1 VSRRRILAFV
11 MAGGEGSRLN
21 PLTAERSK
29 PSVPFGGRYRIV
41 DFALSNLI
49 NSGIYSIYLLV
60 QYKSQE
66 LIEHVRKAWV
76 LSPMLSGQFVT
87 IVPPQMLG
95 RDPGWFQGTADAV
108 LQNLNLV
115 EEHEPDLVLVFGAD
129 HIYRM
134 DIREMVEFHLE
145 RQAEVT
151 ISALPVP
158 LPQASAFGVINADAE
173 GRVREFLEKPA
184 RPPAMAGRP
193 THAFASMGN
202 YLFSADMLI
211 EALHESQRLGEND
224 FGKHVLPR
232 LIGQHRVYAY
242 DFATNRIPGI
252 RPYESQAY
260 WRDVGTIDSYFDA
273 HQDVLGREPRFDAF
287 NPQWPIY
294 SSSYQGPVARVV
306 EGEIHESILAGG
318 VILNGGRVSK
328 SVLRREV
335 MIEPEVE
342 LDECILM
349 DYVHVRRGA
358 KLRRVI
364 VDRYNVIE
372 PGTRIGFDR
381 AADAARYHVSPGG
394 VVVIPRGKRARALR
408 GGFDEAF

>member
-1 VSRRRILAFV
+1 
-11 MAGGEGSRLN
+11 M
-21 PLTAERSK
+21 
-29 PSVPFGGRYRIV
+29 
-41 DFALSNLI
+41 
-49 NSGIYSIYLLV
+49 
-60 QYKSQE
+60 
-66 LIEHVRKAWV
+66 
-76 LSPMLSGQFVT
+76 
-87 IVPPQMLG
+87 
-95 RDPGWFQGTADAV
+95 
-108 LQNLNLV
+108 
-115 EEHEPDLVLVFGAD
+115 
-129 HIYRM
+129 
-134 DIREMVEFHLE
+134 
-145 RQAEVT
+145 
-151 ISALPVP
+151 
-158 LPQASAFGVINADAE
+158 
-173 GRVREFLEKPA
+173 
-184 RPPAMAGRP
+184 P
-193 THAFASMGN
+193 TTS
-202 YLFSADMLI
+202 
-211 EALHESQRLGEND
+211 
-224 FGKHVLPR
+224 
-232 LIGQHRVYAY
+232 
-242 DFATNRIPGI
+242 I

>member
-1 VSRRRILAFV
+1 VSSRRILAFV

-49 NSGIYSIYLLV
+49 NSGIYAIYLLV

-66 LIEHVRKAWV
+66 LIEHVRKAWM
-76 LSPMLSGQFVT
+76 LSPMLPGQFVT

-95 RDPGWFQGTADAV
+95 GGSEWFQGTADAV

-134 DIREMVEFHLE
+134 DIRQMVEFHLA
-145 RQAEVT
+145 RQADVT

-158 LPQASAFGVINADAE
+158 LQQATAFGVIDADEE
-173 GRVREFLEKPA
+173 GRVRDFREKPA
-184 RPPAMAGRP
+184 EPPAMAGRP

-202 YLFSADMLI
+202 YLFSADMLVD
-211 EALHESQRLGEND
+211 ALHESQRRGESD

-232 LIGQHRVYAY
+232 LIGQRRVYAY
-242 DFATNRIPGI
+242 DFATNLIPGI
-252 RPYESQAY
+252 RPYEEQPY
-260 WRDVGTIDSYFDA
+260 WRDVGTIDAYFGA

-294 SSSYQGPVARVV
+294 SSSYQGPVARIV
-306 EGEIHESILAGG
+306 EGEIRDSILAGG
-318 VILNGGRVSK
+318 VILNGGRVSR
-328 SVLRREV
+328 SVVRREV
-335 MIEPEVE
+335 VLEPDVE
-342 LDECILM
+342 LEECVLM

-364 VDRYNVIE
+364 VDRYNVID

-394 VVVIPRGKRARALR
+394 VVVIPRGQRARALR

>member
-1 VSRRRILAFV
+1 

-76 LSPMLSGQFVT
+76 LSPMLPGQFVT

-95 RDPGWFQGTADAV
+95 RGPGWFQGTADAV

-134 DIREMVEFHLE
+134 DVRQMVDFHLA

-158 LPQASAFGVINADAE
+158 LQQASAFGVIDADEE
-173 GRVREFLEKPA
+173 GRVRGFREKPA
-184 RPPAMAGRP
+184 EPPPMAGRP

-202 YLFSADMLI
+202 YLFSADMLV
-211 EALHESQRLGEND
+211 EALHESQRRGESD

-242 DFATNRIPGI
+242 DFATNLIPGI
-252 RPYESQAY
+252 RPYEEQAY
-260 WRDVGTIDSYFDA
+260 WRDVGTIDAYFDA

-294 SSSYQGPVARVV
+294 SSSYQGPVARIVD
-306 EGEIHESILAGG
+306 GEIHDSILAGG

-328 SVLRREV
+328 SVVRREV
-335 MIEPEVE
+335 VIEPDVE

-372 PGTRIGFDR
+372 TGTQIGFDR
-381 AADAARYHVSPGG
+381 TADAAQYHISPGG

>member
-1 VSRRRILAFV
+1 